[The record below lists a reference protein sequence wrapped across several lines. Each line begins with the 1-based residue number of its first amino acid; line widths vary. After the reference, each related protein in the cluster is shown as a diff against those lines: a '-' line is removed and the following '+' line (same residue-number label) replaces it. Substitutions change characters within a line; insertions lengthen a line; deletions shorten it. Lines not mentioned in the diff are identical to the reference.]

1 MKYFLVL
8 ALSATAC
15 AQDKH
20 PVTHRAIAPVMTAD
34 GADWLERP
42 ERQAEEHPRQAI
54 EALHIAPGSTVAD
67 VGAGSGYIS
76 RLLAQKVGASGMV
89 YCSDIQPRM
98 IELLRGNMADAH
110 ITNYRAVVGTD
121 TDPKLPAARIDLIL
135 MADVYHEFAH
145 PREMLQR
152 MREALK
158 PGGRLVLLEY
168 RKEDPEVPIREEHKM
183 SVKTVRLE
191 IEPEGF
197 QFDQAIETLPRQ
209 HILIF
214 RKPAI

>member
-1 MKYFLVL
+1 MKHLLLFVI
-8 ALSATAC
+8 ALTAC
-15 AQDKH
+15 AQDTH
-20 PVTHRAIAPVMTAD
+20 PITHRAIADVMSAD

-42 ERQAEEHPRQAI
+42 EREAEEHPREAI
-54 EALHIAPGSTVAD
+54 ESLHIAPGSTVAD

-76 RLLAQKVGASGMV
+76 RLLAQTVGTHGLV

-98 IELLRGNMADAH
+98 IELLRGNMARAH

-121 TDPKLPAARIDLIL
+121 TDPKLPAASIDLIL

-145 PREMLQR
+145 PREMLR
-152 MREALK
+152 SMRQALK

-168 RKEDPEVPIREEHKM
+168 RKEDPSVPIREPHKM
-183 SVKTVRLE
+183 SVKTVRQE

-197 QFDQAIETLPRQ
+197 QFDQAIESLPRQ

>member
-20 PVTHRAIAPVMTAD
+20 PVTQRAIAPVMTAD

-145 PREMLQR
+145 PREMLCCWNTAR
-152 MREALK
+152 RI
-158 PGGRLVLLEY
+158 
-168 RKEDPEVPIREEHKM
+168 RKCPYAKNIRC
-183 SVKTVRLE
+183 R
-191 IEPEGF
+191 
-197 QFDQAIETLPRQ
+197 
-209 HILIF
+209 
-214 RKPAI
+214 